1 MPNKIDPMAA
11 ELLELASNGMTADKI
26 VKELKKRY
34 PDAKRK
40 DVMRMAFQLVVDIA
54 SSKPEA
60 ALQLQALALD
70 NSGPD

>member
-11 ELLELASNGMTADKI
+11 DLLKLAGDGLSADKI

-40 DVMRMAFQLVVDIA
+40 NVMRMAFQLVVDIA
-54 SSKPEA
+54 SSDPEA